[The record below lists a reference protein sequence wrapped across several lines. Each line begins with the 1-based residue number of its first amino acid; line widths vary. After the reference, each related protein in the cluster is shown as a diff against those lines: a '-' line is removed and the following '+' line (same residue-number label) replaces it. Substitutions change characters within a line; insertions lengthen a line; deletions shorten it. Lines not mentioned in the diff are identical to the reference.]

1 MVKRLN
7 IFIGYDPK
15 ESVVYH
21 TCVQSI
27 LENTKC
33 LVSIIPLHLEMLEN
47 YKETHTDGSNCF
59 IYSRFLIPYLTGY
72 KGNAL
77 FIDGDMIVRED
88 LQNLFTLFDK
98 NFAVQ
103 VVKHDYKTKF
113 PIKYLGSKN
122 EDYPKKNWSS
132 VILYNCE
139 HPKNKI
145 LTPSFIE
152 NTQGSFLHRFSWLN
166 SDEIGEIPKKWN
178 YLVKEYPH
186 DNNSSLLHYTV
197 GAPCFHDYRDGVEA
211 KIWDNYYN
219 NSQQGFDLPKG
230 LKINQ

>member
-1 MVKRLN
+1 
-7 IFIGYDPK
+7 
-15 ESVVYH
+15 
-21 TCVQSI
+21 
-27 LENTKC
+27 
-33 LVSIIPLHLEMLEN
+33 
-47 YKETHTDGSNCF
+47 
-59 IYSRFLIPYLTGY
+59 
-72 KGNAL
+72 
-77 FIDGDMIVRED
+77 MIVKED

-152 NTQGSFLHRFSWLN
+152 NTQGSFLHRFL
-166 SDEIGEIPKKWN
+166 G
-178 YLVKEYPH
+178 
-186 DNNSSLLHYTV
+186 
-197 GAPCFHDYRDGVEA
+197 
-211 KIWDNYYN
+211 
-219 NSQQGFDLPKG
+219 
-230 LKINQ
+230 

>member
-1 MVKRLN
+1 MVKTLN

-33 LVSIIPLHLEMLEN
+33 LVSIIPLHLEMLNN

-72 KGNAL
+72 RGNAL

-88 LQNLFTLFDK
+88 LQNLFNLFDP

-132 VILYNCE
+132 VILYNCK

-152 NTQGSFLHRFSWLN
+152 NTKGSFLHRFSWLN
-166 SDEIGEIPKKWN
+166 NYEIGEIPKKWN

-186 DNNSSLLHYTV
+186 SNNSSLLHYTV

-211 KIWDNYYN
+211 KIWDNYYD
-219 NSQQGFDLPKG
+219 NSQQGFDLPKR
-230 LKINQ
+230 LNINQ

>member
-1 MVKRLN
+1 MVKTLN
-7 IFIGYDPK
+7 IFIGYDLK
-15 ESVVYH
+15 NQLFIILVFKV
-21 TCVQSI
+21 I

-33 LVSIIPLHLEMLEN
+33 LVSIIPLHLEMLNN

-152 NTQGSFLHRFSWLN
+152 NTQEFLHRFFLS
-166 SDEIGEIPKKWN
+166 
-178 YLVKEYPH
+178 
-186 DNNSSLLHYTV
+186 
-197 GAPCFHDYRDGVEA
+197 
-211 KIWDNYYN
+211 
-219 NSQQGFDLPKG
+219 
-230 LKINQ
+230 